1 MTATRNTETICAI
14 STPQGVGGIAVV
26 RISGRD
32 AKAVCNKVLLSPK
45 GSRVVES
52 FAPNSAHFCC
62 FCDGDKLIDEVV
74 ATYFENPRSY
84 TGEDCIEISCHG
96 SLYVQQ
102 KVMETLVAAGAR
114 LAEPGEFTLRG
125 FLNGKFDLSQAE
137 AVADLIDSNSEASH
151 GLAIHQLRGGFS
163 KSIADLREK
172 FVNLASLMELELDF
186 SDEDVE
192 FADRS
197 DLMNLLNE
205 IETQVTSLTN
215 SFRLGNAVKNGVPVA
230 IVGKPNVGKSTLL
243 NALLNEDRAI
253 VSDIPGTTRDT
264 IEDAITI
271 EGITFRFIDTA
282 GIRQSDN
289 EIENYGIERTYKA
302 IEKAAIVIRV
312 VDIQEALAI
321 DLKEMMESEKTDESL
336 QDKHFVLVINKSDI
350 LTDESSNKIV
360 DESIKDCIFIS
371 AKEKKNIE
379 VLTRNLVDHVKAG
392 RQIDNTLLTNA
403 RHYEA
408 FLHILE
414 AVKAVRAGID
424 SSLPGDLLMVDVRQ
438 ALYYLGLIT
447 GQVTSDEL
455 LGNIFSR
462 FCIGK

>member
-1 MTATRNTETICAI
+1 MNTARKTDTICAI
-14 STPQGVGGIAVV
+14 STPQGVGGIAVI
-26 RISGRD
+26 RISGSD
-32 AKAVCNKVLLSPK
+32 TKSVCNKVLRSVK
-45 GSRVVES
+45 GNKVVDS

-62 FCDGDKLIDEVV
+62 FYDGDKLIDEVV

-102 KVMETLVAAGAR
+102 RVMETLVAAGAR
-114 LAEPGEFTLRG
+114 LAEPGEFTMRG
-125 FLNGKFDLSQAE
+125 FINGKFDLSQAE
-137 AVADLIDSNSEASH
+137 AVADLIDSKSEASH
-151 GLAIHQLRGGFS
+151 SLAIHQLRGGFS

-197 DLMNLLNE
+197 DLMNLLGE

-264 IEDAITI
+264 IEDAISI
-271 EGITFRFIDTA
+271 EGILFRFIDTA
-282 GIRQSDN
+282 GIRNSDN

-302 IEKAAIVIRV
+302 AEKASVILYMADIASRNADDLFAERDSFKKEANVGDKQFIVV
-312 VDIQEALAI
+312 A
-321 DLKEMMESEKTDESL
+321 
-336 QDKHFVLVINKSDI
+336 NKSD
-350 LTDESSNKIV
+350 LLDKDKSVELNDDIV
-360 DESIKDCIFIS
+360 LIS
-371 AKEKKNIE
+371 AKEKDNINAI
-379 VLTRNLVDHVKAG
+379 TKRLVDSVKGG
-392 RQIDNTLLTNA
+392 RQINDTLLSNA

-414 AVKAVRAGID
+414 AVTAVRNGIE
-424 SSLPGDLLMVDVRQ
+424 SALPGDLIMVDIRQ

-447 GQVTSDEL
+447 GQVSSDEI
-455 LGNIFSR
+455 LGTIFGR

>member
-1 MTATRNTETICAI
+1 MNTARKTDTVCAI
-14 STPQGVGGIAVV
+14 STPQGVGGIAVI
-26 RISGRD
+26 RISGSD
-32 AKAVCNKVLLSPK
+32 TKTVCNKVLLSAK
-45 GSRVVES
+45 GNKVVDS
-52 FAPNSAHFCC
+52 FAPNTAHFCC
-62 FCDGDKLIDEVV
+62 FYDGDKLIDEVV

-102 KVMETLVAAGAR
+102 RVMETLVAAGAR
-114 LAEPGEFTLRG
+114 LAEPGEFTMRG
-125 FLNGKFDLSQAE
+125 FINGKFDLSQAE
-137 AVADLIDSNSEASH
+137 AVADLIDSKSEASH
-151 GLAIHQLRGGFS
+151 SLAIHQLRGGFS

-197 DLMNLLNE
+197 DLMNLLGE

-264 IEDAITI
+264 IEDAISI
-271 EGITFRFIDTA
+271 EGILFRFIDTA
-282 GIRQSDN
+282 GIRNSDN

-302 IEKAAIVIRV
+302 AEKASVILYMADIASRNADDLFAEIDSFKKEANVGDKQFIVV
-312 VDIQEALAI
+312 A
-321 DLKEMMESEKTDESL
+321 
-336 QDKHFVLVINKSDI
+336 NKSD
-350 LTDESSNKIV
+350 LLDKDKSVELNDDIV
-360 DESIKDCIFIS
+360 LIS
-371 AKEKKNIE
+371 AKEKDNINAI
-379 VLTRNLVDHVKAG
+379 TKRLVDSVKGG
-392 RQIDNTLLTNA
+392 RQINDTLLSNA

-414 AVKAVRAGID
+414 AVTAVRNGIE
-424 SSLPGDLLMVDVRQ
+424 SALPGDLIMVDIRQ

-447 GQVTSDEL
+447 GQVSSDEI
-455 LGNIFSR
+455 LGTIFGR

>member
-1 MTATRNTETICAI
+1 MNTTRKTDTICAI
-14 STPQGVGGIAVV
+14 STPQGVGGIAVI
-26 RISGRD
+26 RISGSE
-32 AKAVCNKVLLSPK
+32 AKTVCNKVLLSAK
-45 GSRVVES
+45 GNKVVDS
-52 FAPNSAHFCC
+52 FAPNTAHFCC
-62 FCDGDKLIDEVV
+62 FYDRDKLIDEVV
-74 ATYFENPRSY
+74 VTYFENPRSY
-84 TGEDCIEISCHG
+84 TGEDSIEISCHG

-102 KVMETLVAAGAR
+102 RVMETLVAAGAR
-114 LAEPGEFTLRG
+114 LAEPGEFTMRG
-125 FLNGKFDLSQAE
+125 FINGKFDLSQAE
-137 AVADLIDSNSEASH
+137 AVADLIDSKSEASH
-151 GLAIHQLRGGFS
+151 SLAIHQLRGGFS

-197 DLMNLLNE
+197 DLMDLLNE
-205 IETQVTSLTN
+205 IETQVTGLTN

-264 IEDAITI
+264 IEDAISI
-271 EGITFRFIDTA
+271 EGILFRFIDTA
-282 GIRQSDN
+282 GIRNSDN

-302 IEKAAIVIRV
+302 AEKASVIIYMADIASGNTDDLFAEIDSFKKEVNVGDKQFIVV
-312 VDIQEALAI
+312 A
-321 DLKEMMESEKTDESL
+321 
-336 QDKHFVLVINKSDI
+336 NKSD
-350 LTDESSNKIV
+350 LLDKDKSVELNDDIV
-360 DESIKDCIFIS
+360 LIS
-371 AKEKKNIE
+371 AKEKDNINAIAK
-379 VLTRNLVDHVKAG
+379 RLVDGVKGG
-392 RQIDNTLLTNA
+392 RQINDTLLSNA

-414 AVKAVRAGID
+414 AVTAVRNGIE
-424 SSLPGDLLMVDVRQ
+424 SALPGDLIMVDIRQ

-447 GQVTSDEL
+447 GQVSSDEI
-455 LGNIFSR
+455 LGTIFGR

>member
-1 MTATRNTETICAI
+1 MNTARKTDTICAI
-14 STPQGVGGIAVV
+14 STPQGVGGIAVI
-26 RISGRD
+26 RISGSD
-32 AKAVCNKVLLSPK
+32 TKTVCNKVLLSAK
-45 GSRVVES
+45 GNKVVDS
-52 FAPNSAHFCC
+52 FAPNTAHFCC
-62 FCDGDKLIDEVV
+62 FYDGDKLIDEVV

-102 KVMETLVAAGAR
+102 RVMETLVAAGAR
-114 LAEPGEFTLRG
+114 LAEPGEFTMRG
-125 FLNGKFDLSQAE
+125 FINGKFDLSQAE
-137 AVADLIDSNSEASH
+137 AVADLIDSKSEASH
-151 GLAIHQLRGGFS
+151 SLAIHQLRGGFS

-205 IETQVTSLTN
+205 IETQVTGLTN

-264 IEDAITI
+264 IEDAISI
-271 EGITFRFIDTA
+271 EGILFRFIDTA
-282 GIRQSDN
+282 GIRNSDN

-302 IEKAAIVIRV
+302 AEKASVILYMADIASRNADDLFAEIDYFKKEANVGDKQFIVV
-312 VDIQEALAI
+312 A
-321 DLKEMMESEKTDESL
+321 
-336 QDKHFVLVINKSDI
+336 NKSD
-350 LTDESSNKIV
+350 LLDKDKSVELNDDIV
-360 DESIKDCIFIS
+360 LIS
-371 AKEKKNIE
+371 AKEKDNINAI
-379 VLTRNLVDHVKAG
+379 TKRLVDSVKGG
-392 RQIDNTLLTNA
+392 RQINDTLLSNA

-414 AVKAVRAGID
+414 AVTAVRNGIE
-424 SSLPGDLLMVDVRQ
+424 SALPGDLIMVDIRQ

-447 GQVTSDEL
+447 GQVSSDEI
-455 LGNIFSR
+455 LGTIFGR

>member
-1 MTATRNTETICAI
+1 MNTTRKTDTICAI
-14 STPQGVGGIAVV
+14 STPQGVGGIAVI
-26 RISGRD
+26 RISGSE
-32 AKAVCNKVLLSPK
+32 AKTVCNKVLLSAK
-45 GSRVVES
+45 GNKVVDS
-52 FAPNSAHFCC
+52 FAPNTAHFCC
-62 FCDGDKLIDEVV
+62 FYDGDKLIDEVV

-84 TGEDCIEISCHG
+84 TGEDSIEISCHG

-102 KVMETLVAAGAR
+102 RVMETLVAAGAR
-114 LAEPGEFTLRG
+114 LAEPGEFTMRG
-125 FLNGKFDLSQAE
+125 FINGKFDLSQAE
-137 AVADLIDSNSEASH
+137 AVADLIDSKSEVSH
-151 GLAIHQLRGGFS
+151 SLAIHQLRGGFS

-205 IETQVTSLTN
+205 IETQVANLTN

-264 IEDAITI
+264 IEDAVTI
-271 EGITFRFIDTA
+271 DGITFRFIDTA

-312 VDIQEALAI
+312 VDIQEVLTI

-414 AVKAVRAGID
+414 AVKAVRTGID

-455 LGNIFSR
+455 LGNIFGR

>member
-1 MTATRNTETICAI
+1 MNTARKTDTICAI
-14 STPQGVGGIAVV
+14 STPQGVGGIAVI
-26 RISGRD
+26 RISGSD
-32 AKAVCNKVLLSPK
+32 TKTVCNKVLLSAK
-45 GSRVVES
+45 GNKVVDS
-52 FAPNSAHFCC
+52 FAPNTAHFCC
-62 FCDGDKLIDEVV
+62 FYDGDKLIDEVV

-102 KVMETLVAAGAR
+102 RVMETLVAAGAR
-114 LAEPGEFTLRG
+114 LAEPGEFTMRG
-125 FLNGKFDLSQAE
+125 FINGKFDLSQAE
-137 AVADLIDSNSEASH
+137 AVADLIDSKSEASH
-151 GLAIHQLRGGFS
+151 SLAIHQLRGGFS

-197 DLMNLLNE
+197 DLMNLLYE
-205 IETQVTSLTN
+205 IETQVTGLTN

-264 IEDAITI
+264 IEDAISI
-271 EGITFRFIDTA
+271 EGILFRFIDTA
-282 GIRQSDN
+282 GIRNSDN

-302 IEKAAIVIRV
+302 AEKASVILYMADIASRNTDDLFAEIDSFKKESNVGDKQFIVV
-312 VDIQEALAI
+312 A
-321 DLKEMMESEKTDESL
+321 
-336 QDKHFVLVINKSDI
+336 NKSD
-350 LTDESSNKIV
+350 LLDKDKSVELNDDIV
-360 DESIKDCIFIS
+360 LIS
-371 AKEKKNIE
+371 AKEKDNINAI
-379 VLTRNLVDHVKAG
+379 TKRLVDSVKGG
-392 RQIDNTLLTNA
+392 RQINDTLLSNA

-414 AVKAVRAGID
+414 AVTAVRNGIE
-424 SSLPGDLLMVDVRQ
+424 SALPGDLIMVDIRQ

-447 GQVTSDEL
+447 GQVSSDEI
-455 LGNIFSR
+455 LGTIFGR